1 MQRTLALP
9 KLSVTLDPYTAHLF
23 AAACVQLSSAEV
35 AQMRSAIH
43 QHVAKLHAALHE
55 HEFLDIAT
63 AQRIAEVLDLLLGEY
78 HTFPAEH
85 QRLIAGAAAYF
96 VNNDDAEP
104 DTASLLGFDD
114 DRDVVNHVLT
124 TIGYHDLHIQR

>member
-9 KLSVTLDPYTAHLF
+9 KPSLALDPYTAHLF
-23 AAACVQLSSAEV
+23 ILACIQLSSAE
-35 AQMRSAIH
+35 AAHMRNAVH
-43 QHVAKLHAALHE
+43 QHVAELHKALHE

-63 AQRIAEVLDLLLGEY
+63 AQRIAEVLDLLLAEY

-114 DRDVVNHVLT
+114 DRDVVNQVLA
-124 TIGYHDLHIQR
+124 TIGYNDLQIQR